1 MAVARFGFGKPE
13 ANTDELLYT
22 VQRSSL
28 ISVVAVNLS
37 GATKITAWLVPDGE
51 DLNSDSWIYFA
62 NQIELTN
69 RNTFETF
76 KTAANVGDKL
86 YVSSQHGEVTFFVN
100 GVYDTT
106 GTTDVTVG
114 EYGAESPQVGSLWV
128 HNTIDPP
135 EVKYWDGSIW
145 QITGIVGPTGPANN
159 LTIGTVSGTGPNG
172 TPTATITGPT
182 PNQVLN
188 FVLQQGP
195 TGPDGVFN
203 VLGSAPTGASQG
215 QVWFNSD
222 DGRFYVYYDGFWV
235 ESLSNEAGPTGPTGP
250 QGLFGPTGPIGPTGA
265 AGPVGATGPGAITKR
280 FIAIGPAGS
289 FYISSNGYD
298 WTTTPAPTL
307 PSVTGTWNCVHYA
320 NGIFVA
326 AGGGDSATS
335 PQVIYTS
342 PNGID
347 WTFRFTEPGNSGAS
361 PIRNIVYGNG
371 IWVAQEPAG
380 FRKIYYSTDNGVTW
394 TKISSPGGNHLEIT
408 YGNGNFLL
416 VGYNTAK
423 KSTNGST
430 WTDITLPVA
439 NISWVSCAYSNG
451 LYFIFEENSTTYLT
465 SPDLINWTSRTHP
478 TSAGNAK
485 VCNAQTDI
493 LVTVIF
499 NHNAIFGTH
508 NGIDWKEFG
517 ANQLYPG
524 MGALGNRL
532 AETSFRKLIYG
543 DGKFIAGSSVSNSI
557 VMSEDPTRW
566 VWRRLPGISFIRSMA
581 YGEF

>member
-1 MAVARFGFGKPE
+1 M
-13 ANTDELLYT
+13 
-22 VQRSSL
+22 
-28 ISVVAVNLS
+28 
-37 GATKITAWLVPDGE
+37 ATKIQVRRD
-51 DLNSDSWIYFA
+51 
-62 NQIELTN
+62 
-69 RNTFETF
+69 
-76 KTAANVGDKL
+76 TAANWTANDPTLSDGEIGFETDSGKFKIGNGSSVWSALDYFLDSSDLLAYLTAASASTTYLTQASASTTYATKVELNNIDLSSASAAAVAAIVDSAPATLDTLNELAAALGDDANFASTVTTALGNKIDTSTA
-86 YVSSQHGEVTFFVN
+86 SSTYLTQASAS
-100 GVYDTT
+100 TT
-106 GTTDVTVG
+106 YLTQASASAT
-114 EYGAESPQVGSLWV
+114 YA
-128 HNTIDPP
+128 
-135 EVKYWDGSIW
+135 
-145 QITGIVGPTGPANN
+145 
-159 LTIGTVSGTGPNG
+159 TIGSGG
-172 TPTATITGPT
+172 
-182 PNQVLN
+182 
-188 FVLQQGP
+188 
-195 TGPDGVFN
+195 
-203 VLGSAPTGASQG
+203 GAS
-215 QVWFNSD
+215 
-222 DGRFYVYYDGFWV
+222 
-235 ESLSNEAGPTGPTGP
+235 
-250 QGLFGPTGPIGPTGA
+250 
-265 AGPVGATGPGAITKR
+265 ITKR

-326 AGGGDSATS
+326 TGGGDSTTS

-347 WTFRFTEPGNSGAS
+347 WTYRFEEPGNVGAS

-371 IWVAQEPAG
+371 IWVAQEAAG

-416 VGYNTAK
+416 VGYNMAK

-430 WTDITLPVA
+430 WTDITLPITDVQ
-439 NISWVSCAYSNG
+439 WGSCAYSNG
-451 LYFIFEENSTTYLT
+451 LYFIFQDNSTTYLT
-465 SPDLINWTSRTHP
+465 SPDLINWTSRTHS

-499 NHNAIFGTH
+499 NHNAVFGTH
-508 NGIDWKEFG
+508 NGINWKQFG
-517 ANQLYPG
+517 VSQLYPG
-524 MGALGNRL
+524 MGDSGNQI
-532 AETSFRKLIYG
+532 AETSFRKLVYG
-543 DGKFIAGSSVSNSI
+543 DGKFIAGSAASNSI